1 MDNKLRS
8 YQVMNLQAGD
18 AFQHDCDWVG
28 VLVPYIIISIVV
40 NSSNVARVCLRFVP
54 PRNAIFLN
62 FN

>member
-1 MDNKLRS
+1 
-8 YQVMNLQAGD
+8 MNLQAGD